1 MAQDIVNIDAPRAL
15 PVSTEAEM
23 ALLGAILLDPERIK
37 DVTSILS
44 AEDFYLERNKTIFE
58 AMRTLFNFSRTI
70 EVVTL
75 IDALDQAGEN
85 SAEMKS
91 YIKLLVDSVSTSTN
105 ILDYAKIVRDKSTL
119 RKIIAVAGE
128 INEMAY
134 AAEGDV
140 ASILDSAEQKIFDI
154 STGSTVKGFAHI
166 SDVILSNYAHLQ
178 ELITNKEAA
187 MGVPTHFSG
196 IDKLIVGMHESD
208 LIVVGARPGMGKTA
222 FGLNI
227 AVNVAKA
234 NKKKVAIFSLEMS
247 NEQVVQR
254 MLSSEAFIDSYKMR
268 SGELEPEDWNR
279 LAAAAGVLSQTD
291 IYLDDTAGISVMG
304 MKSKLRRI
312 KDLGLVII
320 DYLGLMSSDKNI
332 DNRVQEVSDISK
344 NLKRMAKDLKVP
356 VIALAQ
362 LNRGVE
368 GRTDKTPMASDLR
381 DSGAIEQDADIIMFL
396 YRDDYYNNDPAN
408 QNTAQCIIAKNR
420 HGSTGKVDLGW
431 YGQYTKFISVDSS
444 HAE

>member
-1 MAQDIVNIDAPRAL
+1 MAQDIISMDSPRAL

-37 DVTSILS
+37 DVTSILN
-44 AEDFYLERNKTIFE
+44 AEDFYLDRNKTIYE

-75 IDALDQAGEN
+75 LDALDQAGEN
-85 SAEMKS
+85 TTEMKG
-91 YIKLLVDSVSTSTN
+91 YIKLLADSVSTSSN

-119 RKIIAVAGE
+119 RKIITVAGE

-140 ASILDSAEQKIFDI
+140 ATILDSAEQKIFDI
-154 STGSTVKGFAHI
+154 SSSNTVKGFAHI

-178 ELITNKEAA
+178 DLITNKEAA

-254 MLSSEAFIDSYKMR
+254 MLSSEAYIDSYKMR
-268 SGELEPEDWNR
+268 SGELDSEDWNR

-431 YGQYTKFISVDSS
+431 YGQYTKFISVDTS

>member
-1 MAQDIVNIDAPRAL
+1 MAQDIINIDSPRAL

-37 DVTSILS
+37 DVTNIIS
-44 AEDFYLERNKTIFE
+44 ADDFYLERNKTVYE

-75 IDALDQAGEN
+75 LDALDQAGEN
-85 SAEMKS
+85 TAEMKG
-91 YIKLLVDSVSTSTN
+91 YIKLLADSVSTSSN

-119 RKIIAVAGE
+119 RKIISVAGE

-140 ASILDSAEQKIFDI
+140 ATILDSAEQKIFDI
-154 STGSTVKGFAHI
+154 SSSTTVKGFAHI
-166 SDVILSNYAHLQ
+166 SDVILANYAHLQ

-254 MLSSEAFIDSYKMR
+254 MLSSEAYIDSYKMR
-268 SGELEPEDWNR
+268 SGELDAEDWNK

-320 DYLGLMSSDKNI
+320 DYLGLMNSDKNI

-431 YGQYTKFISVDSS
+431 YGQYTKFISVDTS